1 MINITYIYLI
11 ENIDNDP
18 YKVYIGKT
26 INPKLRKRNHKLTYG
41 DDIQFN
47 IIDQI
52 DSIERKYWEP
62 IETLWIQ
69 TFASWGFK
77 IINNKMIGGGG
88 VEFHSD
94 DTKNKMRIVK
104 LGKFV
109 SEETRLRKS
118 ISLKNK
124 IKSTEHKLKIKLS
137 LLNKPKS
144 PEHKDK
150 ISKSKFIPIIQY
162 NINNEYIN
170 EWNSIKIAS
179 KNLNIDAADICQVCK
194 GNKKHAKGF
203 IFRYKI
209 S

>member
-26 INPKLRKRNHKLTYG
+26 INPELRKRDHKLTYG
-41 DDIQFN
+41 DGIQFN

-52 DSIERKYWEP
+52 NSIERKYWKP

-69 TFASWGFK
+69 TFVSWGFK
-77 IINNKMIGGGG
+77 IINNKRIGGGG

-104 LGKFV
+104 LGKIV
-109 SEETRLRKS
+109 SEETKLKRS

-124 IKSTEHKLKIKLS
+124 IKTTEHKLKIKLS
-137 LLNKPKS
+137 LSGKPKS
-144 PEHKDK
+144 QEHKNK
-150 ISKSKFIPIIQY
+150 ISKSKSIPIIQY
-162 NINNEYIN
+162 NMNNEYIN
-170 EWNSIKIAS
+170 EWDGIQSAS
-179 KNLNIDAADICQVCK
+179 KSLNIDAADICQVCK
-194 GNKKHAKGF
+194 GNKKYAKGF